1 MKVEGVIEVEVVEMV
16 EVEVMKMKVMEVM
29 DMKVA
34 EGVEME
40 VVEVMEVKT
49 VKGMKLVEMMKVE
62 MVEMVCKCI
71 YMFTHAYTCALCLC
85 MHACLCTCVMN
96 QGSPWSGT
104 PHLIETVKSSDGL
117 QSQPGPVWAALSHHE
132 TPWRKC

>member
-1 MKVEGVIEVEVVEMV
+1 MKVEGVIEVEVVEVV

-71 YMFTHAYTCALCLC
+71 YMFTHAYTCAQIYIFRKRTIKEWLRLQLELMESGPHKESKSMIERSCP
-85 MHACLCTCVMN
+85 
-96 QGSPWSGT
+96 GSGW
-104 PHLIETVKSSDGL
+104 
-117 QSQPGPVWAALSHHE
+117 
-132 TPWRKC
+132 